1 MYVRGFFFFLFS
13 RRNVKCYFLLDVFPL
28 LLKSQ
33 EGLLALLKAFKI
45 AIVLLCCCEI
55 GIFQFGYVPK
65 VH

>member
-45 AIVLLCCCEI
+45 VVKI

>member
-1 MYVRGFFFFLFS
+1 MKLFFFYPHGH
-13 RRNVKCYFLLDVFPL
+13 NAKCYFLLDVFPL

-45 AIVLLCCCEI
+45 VVKI